1 MTNWQIGK
9 HGGTLVSLRNPGTP
23 TFELTL
29 IGGQQ
34 VSLAGAQTQ
43 QTLAKKYSITWAWSG
58 ITNTDYN
65 TIVQWWD
72 GTQGNGPFDIID
84 PTIKNTVITVNIASL
99 VPNPGP
105 YQGLW
110 SPEMVMV
117 EV

>member
-1 MTNWQIGK
+1 VTAWQIGK
-9 HGGTLVSLRNPGTP
+9 HGGTLVPLRNPAAP
-23 TFELTL
+23 THELVL

-43 QTLAKKYSITWAWSG
+43 QTLAKKYSVTWEWENIPDA
-58 ITNTDYN
+58 DYQ
-65 TIVQWWD
+65 TIAQWWD

-84 PTIKNTVITVNIASL
+84 PLIRPTLITVNISSL
-99 VPNPGP
+99 APNPVL

-110 SPEMVMV
+110 SPEMVMA